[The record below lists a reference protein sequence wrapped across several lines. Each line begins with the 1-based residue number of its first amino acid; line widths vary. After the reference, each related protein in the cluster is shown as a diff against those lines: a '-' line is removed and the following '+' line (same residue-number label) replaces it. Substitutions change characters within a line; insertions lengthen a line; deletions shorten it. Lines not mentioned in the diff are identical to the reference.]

1 MKILLIGLLLLSGC
15 TTGSFNP
22 DTNEFNF
29 WSTKEYDSFEM
40 RFKDG
45 DKEVM
50 IKATKV
56 RAFEGQK
63 ALGNIIGSAV
73 NPL

>member
-1 MKILLIGLLLLSGC
+1 MRIVLLCVFLFAGC

-22 DTNEFNF
+22 ETNQFTF

-40 RFKDG
+40 KFKDG
-45 DKEVM
+45 DKSVS

-63 ALGNIIGSAV
+63 ALGQTIGSV
-73 NPL
+73 VKPF